1 MKTECI
7 LEYRDK
13 SVLVVE
19 ERNIK
24 EIVVAVPHHAPLG
37 VEELPSEEHK
47 NADENAGLL
56 GFYTAQLL
64 NCCSVIACNYFIDSN
79 KNESS
84 DYFNRLL
91 TWKPKILVEIH
102 GHGSTSAKYDIE
114 ISSGRIERN
123 KWSVKMAS
131 RLEEAMAKLNPLQHY
146 TICGD
151 YSAIYFKASKSK
163 TIASDKWIPFHIELP
178 KSLRAQRSQYHP
190 FCELLAEIVL
200 EMLENYCEI
209 SACLS

>member
-1 MKTECI
+1 MQAECI
-7 LEYRDK
+7 LECRDK

-19 ERNIK
+19 ERNTK
-24 EIVVAVPHHAPLG
+24 EIVIAVPHHAPLG
-37 VEELPSEEHK
+37 VEELPCEEHK
-47 NADENAGLL
+47 DADENAGLL

-64 NCCSVIACNYFIDSN
+64 DCCSIIACNYFIDSN
-79 KNESS
+79 KNEDS

-91 TWKPKILVEIH
+91 AWAPKVLVEIH
-102 GHGSTSAKYDIE
+102 GHGGKSAKYDIE
-114 ISSGRIERN
+114 ISSGCTERN

-131 RLEEAMAKLNPLQHY
+131 RLEEEMAKLTPLQQY

-151 YSAIYFKASKSK
+151 YNAIHFKASKSK

-190 FCELLAEIVL
+190 FCELLAETVL
-200 EMLENYCEI
+200 EILENYGEI
-209 SACLS
+209 SACQS